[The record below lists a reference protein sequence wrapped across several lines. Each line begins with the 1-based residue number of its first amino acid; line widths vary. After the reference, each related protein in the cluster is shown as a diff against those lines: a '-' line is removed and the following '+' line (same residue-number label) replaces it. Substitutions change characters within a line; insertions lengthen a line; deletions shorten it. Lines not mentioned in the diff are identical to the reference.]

1 MGITIILDNITK
13 KTPTNHNENLS
24 GIIQW
29 IYLMQSK
36 TGYEV
41 RKITHLIWGV
51 YFYALTIEIH
61 TF

>member
-13 KTPTNHNENLS
+13 KPPTNHNENLS

-36 TGYEV
+36 TSYKV
-41 RKITHLIWGV
+41 RKITHSI
-51 YFYALTIEIH
+51 
-61 TF
+61 